1 MINLKIYVYMYYIQT
16 LSTLSK
22 ILCSYKFKSILFNT
36 KLSFHTFTL
45 SFDKL
50 KNLKQLM
57 LFLCSILI
65 KMVLI
70 SLFNYIFCNFM
81 LNDCL

>member
-1 MINLKIYVYMYYIQT
+1 MINLKIYVYMYYIHT
-16 LSTLSK
+16 LFTLSK
-22 ILCSYKFKSILFNT
+22 ILCSYKFKSIFNT
-36 KLSFHTFTL
+36 KLIFHTFTL
-45 SFDKL
+45 SFDKV
-50 KNLKQLM
+50 KNLKQLK

-81 LNDCL
+81 LNNDCL